1 MLSSTIIRRQKLSE
15 EVVNR
20 IEAMINSGQFRAG
33 DQLPSERDLMK
44 LFGVGRPAI
53 REGLFSLQKMG
64 LVMVGNGARARV
76 TRPTPAV
83 VVRALSG
90 AARHLL
96 AAPGGI
102 AHFQAVRMFFEIGL
116 AREAARNATVADI
129 EELRAALA
137 ANGKAIDNA
146 DEFDRTDAA
155 FHYVLAVIPR
165 NPIYTAI
172 HEALVEWLTEQR
184 RITSMVPG
192 ANEAAYKAHKKIYEA
207 IARRNP
213 DAAEKAMRSHIAEVS
228 KLYWKAQDRN
238 HNPLYY
244 VGRLSSKNRRVR
256 PLSAA
261 NRGKR

>member
-1 MLSSTIIRRQKLSE
+1 MLSTTIIHRQKLSE

-33 DQLPSERDLMK
+33 DQLPSERELMK

-64 LVMVGNGARARV
+64 LVVVGNGARARV

-83 VVRALSG
+83 VVKALSG

-116 AREAARNATVADI
+116 AREAARHATVADI

-137 ANGKAIDNA
+137 ANREAIDNA
-146 DEFDRTDAA
+146 NEFDRTDAA

-172 HEALVEWLTEQR
+172 HEGLVEWLTEQR

-192 ANEAAYKAHKKIYEA
+192 ANEAAHRAHKKVYEA

-213 DAAEKAMRSHIAEVS
+213 DAAEKAMRSHLAEVS
-228 KLYWKAQDRN
+228 SLYWKVRGKN
-238 HNPLYY
+238 HDPLYY
-244 VGRLSSKNRRVR
+244 LGGLSPETRNVR
-256 PLSAA
+256 SLSTA